1 MAISDLL
8 NRRVRARPEEE
19 GEDVYSEESGSEA
32 GSNESGSGESDDE
45 VDENEDSMGEDG
57 PEDEDAEDEEQD
69 EDEDEDPDNDDIP
82 NSINTISFGA
92 LAKAQASMGPKSKSK
107 KRNPEPSEQPTTQE
121 TESPLDTIRS
131 QIRSAR
137 LEKRKSR
144 DKESQSR
151 TSKHAPA
158 IQSSRH
164 AVTRKRPV
172 VTLPATQKPR
182 DPRFDPT
189 IQATNKSKTTA
200 ESAYAFLD
208 EYRNSE
214 LRDLKTQLA
223 QTKDPAQRDAL
234 KKSIRS
240 AGDRIRSIENKKRER
255 DVLGEH
261 KRKEKQL
268 IKEGKKSAP
277 YFLKRSDLREQAAV
291 KKYQGMGSR
300 ERVRALERR
309 RKKVASKERKEMPM
323 ERRGIEDVGEGQR
336 KRKRV

>member
-1 MAISDLL
+1 MRKEIPVAKMAISDLL
-8 NRRVRARPEEE
+8 NRRVRARPEDDEE
-19 GEDVYSEESGSEA
+19 GDVYSEESGSGSESEA
-32 GSNESGSGESDDE
+32 GSNDGSGESDDE
-45 VDENEDSMGEDG
+45 VDGSEDSMGEDG
-57 PEDEDAEDEEQD
+57 PDDDVEEDEEQD
-69 EDEDEDPDNDDIP
+69 EDDDLDNDDNDDIP

-92 LAKAQASMGPKSKSK
+92 LAKAQASMGPKSKTK
-107 KRNPEPSEQPTTQE
+107 KRTPSTTETPNPTTQD
-121 TESPLDTIRS
+121 TGSPLDTIRT

-137 LEKRKSR
+137 LEKRKTR
-144 DKESQSR
+144 DKESR

-189 IQATNKSKTTA
+189 IQAANKTKPTA
-200 ESAYAFLD
+200 DSAYAFLD
-208 EYRNSE
+208 DYRSSE

-223 QTKDPAQRDAL
+223 QTKDPAARDAL

-240 AGDRIRSIENKKRER
+240 AGDRIRSIENKKREK
-255 DVLGEH
+255 DVLDEH
-261 KRKEKQL
+261 KRREKQL

-277 YFLKRSDLREQAAV
+277 YYLKRSDLREQAAV

-309 RKKVASKERKEMPM
+309 RKKVA
-323 ERRGIEDVGEGQR
+323 
-336 KRKRV
+336 